1 MNLNYH
7 TFHNLIGM
15 EVYNSILLKRIEKM
29 NSIRH
34 SEYGGGFVTNLSL
47 YTSTHANSSTLLN

>member
-1 MNLNYH
+1 
-7 TFHNLIGM
+7 M